1 MFIRILL
8 STFLASLVLGT
19 AFGQSSSIKGKVTDS
34 QTGEAV
40 IGANVL
46 IVGTSQGAVA
56 DIDGNFS
63 IPNVKVGTYDV
74 VISFISYT
82 TDTLRQVVVT
92 ADKPTIL
99 ELSLREESTSLEE
112 FVVSAQRMRNTD
124 VSIISDIKAS
134 QLVVTGIS
142 AQQISLSQ
150 DRDAAQVVKRIPGIT
165 ILDNKFVNVRGLS
178 ERYSVVMLNGVIAPS
193 TEVDTRAF
201 AFDLLPSNMI
211 DRMMIYK
218 SGSAHLPGD
227 FAGAVIDVTT
237 KSVLD
242 ENSLSVNFTA
252 GFRAG
257 TTFQSFNREKGSETD
272 WLGFDNGARHLP
284 DDFPTRNLRTYT
296 NDLSSYRNR
305 LAIGNA
311 GASLNNN
318 WQPFNSVA
326 SPDLRTTINFSRT
339 SYIGKMTLGNITS
352 ISYSNTK
359 QRFDTRNYY
368 YEGYDPISKAN
379 VGRRYAYHDY
389 RDVSNARVGLISN
402 FSLAINP
409 SHTIE
414 FRNLFNQQGNSQV
427 TARTGVEDVQNFEVN
442 NLSLNYTQR
451 SLYSGQL
458 VGKHEL
464 TDRLN
469 VNWILGLSKTAADQ
483 PDYKRLRSQRAK
495 GSDDLFTVIIPPSS
509 NPVDGRFFS
518 ELNESVITQ
527 VVNVD
532 YKLNPHA
539 EQDKQSKISFGYYGA
554 QTKRDFSARWFS
566 FNTFPGVS
574 PDLGLLTNNVNEIF
588 VRENLLNP
596 EDGSTNP
603 AYPMFFLDEGTTGAD
618 AYNGKNIYHAGYASA
633 FMPFGNWN
641 VSVGSRLEY
650 NRQQLNSE
658 SHLGVVRVDNPLTS
672 ILPFMNV
679 TYNYSPKTLIRAAYS
694 KTVNRPNFREL
705 APFNYYDFDRNADT
719 YGNPL
724 LKVANIHNVDLRW
737 EHYAKESE
745 SISFGVFYK
754 HFIDPIETKLDQGSN
769 LIYSFT
775 NAEQATS
782 FGVEVE
788 ARKSLDGLTNSTFI
802 DKMSVTFNAAL
813 INSKVKMKAADAVYQ
828 AKERAMQG
836 QSPYILN
843 AGINYSDLQ
852 KGIQVNVAYNVY
864 GKRIFAIG
872 DYNAQTGVSRNP
884 SQYEMPR
891 HQLDLTISKDIGE
904 KFNLKFG
911 IQDILNQRYQLIQDS
926 NSNEKISGFDDTIQQ
941 FKPGQYVTLGVTYK
955 VF

>member
-1 MFIRILL
+1 MG
-8 STFLASLVLGT
+8 A
-19 AFGQSSSIKGKVTDS
+19 AYGQRSSIQGKITDS
-34 QTGEAV
+34 QTGEAI

-46 IVGTSQGAVA
+46 ILSTSQGTVA
-56 DIDGNFS
+56 DVDGNFS
-63 IPNVKVGTYDV
+63 IPNVKAGTYDV
-74 VISFISYT
+74 LISFISYT
-82 TDTLRQVVVT
+82 TDTLHNVVVK
-92 ADKPTIL
+92 DDYPTTL
-99 ELSLREESTSLEE
+99 QVSLREQSTNLEE

-124 VSIISDIKAS
+124 VSIIQDIKAS

-142 AQQISLSQ
+142 AQQIALSQ

-201 AFDLLPSNMI
+201 AFDLLPSSMI

-218 SGSAHLPGD
+218 SGGAHLRGD

-242 ENSLSVNFTA
+242 ENSLSLNFTA

-257 TTFQSFNREKGSETD
+257 TTFQSFNREQGSETD
-272 WLGFDNGARHLP
+272 WLGFDNGTRHLP
-284 DDFPTRNLRTYT
+284 KDFPTKNVRTYT

-305 LAIGNA
+305 LIIGNA
-311 GASLNNN
+311 GASLKNS
-318 WQPFNSVA
+318 WQPINSIA
-326 SPDLRTTINFSRT
+326 SPDLRTTINFSKT
-339 SYIGKMTLGNITS
+339 SYVGNMTLGNITS
-352 ISYSNTK
+352 ISYANTT

-427 TARTGVEDVQNFEVN
+427 TTRTGVEEVQNFEVKN
-442 NLSLNYTQR
+442 VSLNYTQR
-451 SLYSGQL
+451 SLYSGQF
-458 VGKHEL
+458 VGNHDL
-464 TDRLN
+464 TN
-469 VNWILGLSKTAADQ
+469 HIHVQWIVGLSKTASDQ

-495 GSDDLFTVIIPPSS
+495 GSDDLFSVIIPPSS

-518 ELNESVITQ
+518 TLSESVLTQ
-527 VVNVD
+527 VINID
-532 YKLNPHA
+532 YKLNPNA
-539 EQDKQSKISFGYYGA
+539 EQNKQSKISFGYYGS
-554 QTKRDFSARWFS
+554 QTKRNFSARWFS

-574 PDLGLLTNNVNEIF
+574 PDLELLTQNINDIF
-588 VRENLLNP
+588 VREHLLNP
-596 EDGSTNP
+596 EDGSSRP
-603 AYPMFFLDEGTTGAD
+603 AYPLFFLDEGTTGAD
-618 AYNGKNIYHAGYASA
+618 AYRGKNIYHAGYANA
-633 FMPFGNWN
+633 FIPLKNWN
-641 VSVGSRLEY
+641 IAIGSRLEL
-650 NRQQLNSE
+650 NRQQLNTE
-658 SHLGVVRVDNPLTS
+658 SHLGIVRVDNPLTS
-672 ILPFMNV
+672 ILPFLNV
-679 TYNYSPKTLIRAAYS
+679 SYNYSPKTLIRAAYS

-719 YGNPL
+719 YGNPQ

-745 SISFGVFYK
+745 SISFGIFYK

-775 NAEQATS
+775 NAENATS
-782 FGVEVE
+782 CGVEVE
-788 ARKSLDGLTNSTFI
+788 ARKSLEGLTTSTFI
-802 DKMSVTFNAAL
+802 DKLNVTFNAAL
-813 INSKVKMKAADAVYQ
+813 INSKVNMKTEDAVYQ

-836 QSPYILN
+836 QSPYIVN
-843 AGINYSDLQ
+843 AGLNYSDLQ
-852 KGIQVNVAYNVY
+852 KGIQVNVAYNIY

-872 DYNAQTGVSRNP
+872 DYNAQSGVSRNP

-891 HQLDLTISKDIGE
+891 HQLDLTVSKDLGN
-904 KFNLKFG
+904 KFNVKLG
-911 IQDILNQRYQLIQDS
+911 IQDILNQKYQLIQDS
-926 NSNEKISGFDDTIQQ
+926 DSNEKISSFDDTIQN
-941 FKPGQYVTLGVTYK
+941 FKPGQYVTLGITYK
-955 VF
+955 II